1 VSQAVNII
9 QLQCS
14 DKQPANES
22 PFVKQPQRVTGTVE
36 MVKSLS
42 LEKINVLTNSPTQ
55 NNLEDDGL
63 QYSEKKAPPR
73 RTPSNVRKMISA
85 FESVPP
91 KVQLSLFRLSYF
103 RLSNDISTNEAVWYS
118 LWKQLMTC
126 P

>member
-1 VSQAVNII
+1 MSQAVNII
-9 QLQCS
+9 QLQRS
-14 DKQPANES
+14 DKKPANES
-22 PFVKQPQRVTGTVE
+22 PFVKQPRRVTGTVE

-42 LEKINVLTNSPTQ
+42 SEKINVLTNSPTQ

-91 KVQLSLFRLSYF
+91 KV
-103 RLSNDISTNEAVWYS
+103 
-118 LWKQLMTC
+118 
-126 P
+126 